1 MKKGL
6 FLYCSDKRTA
16 FNFEKKLKEEL
27 GLKLKEIFNDLA
39 AVESDVET
47 ILLID
52 QGDIPS
58 DYHFK
63 GKNYFILTHGM
74 DFSRWKNFYR
84 RGIDVIKIDDHLY
97 YLGLKLSSLGYR
109 IIKDQETPEEDI
121 VFKPRFVSDRIDD
134 NFRKGI
140 TTIYSIKDGIGKTNI
155 SLSLAAY
162 TRKNTSDTRV
172 VILDLDSCFSGIRKF
187 VDKNSGVSE
196 VDLGAGSVL
205 LELGKKMYK
214 HEKTDLFLVPYEKE
228 IETDQE
234 KTSPRLVDILEELKR
249 GFDLIVIDTGSQI
262 NNLPL
267 TAISCSSTL
276 FLITD
281 HRNYIQRETVDLARK
296 TLHEQGIIV
305 PNTYFVINK
314 VKHAESFSTGDFEKR
329 FSFKVAGV
337 IDYDGNISDY
347 EDKKLIYSLSDKK
360 NSLLDCIKSMS
371 SILGFESERRV
382 KSKFR
387 DIFS

>member
-162 TRKNTSDTRV
+162 T
-172 VILDLDSCFSGIRKF
+172 GQ
-187 VDKNSGVSE
+187 
-196 VDLGAGSVL
+196 L
-205 LELGKKMYK
+205 L
-214 HEKTDLFLVPYEKE
+214 
-228 IETDQE
+228 
-234 KTSPRLVDILEELKR
+234 
-249 GFDLIVIDTGSQI
+249 
-262 NNLPL
+262 
-267 TAISCSSTL
+267 
-276 FLITD
+276 
-281 HRNYIQRETVDLARK
+281 QRYQK
-296 TLHEQGIIV
+296 I
-305 PNTYFVINK
+305 
-314 VKHAESFSTGDFEKR
+314 
-329 FSFKVAGV
+329 
-337 IDYDGNISDY
+337 
-347 EDKKLIYSLSDKK
+347 
-360 NSLLDCIKSMS
+360 C
-371 SILGFESERRV
+371 
-382 KSKFR
+382 
-387 DIFS
+387 